1 MKSQSLW
8 SSTPAWRLPICK
20 APSPTSAWR
29 LSIYKGALTSPCAR
43 QFIIPTRGS
52 VCPPTSKV
60 AISSLSG
67 VSKETWLSLISPL
80 EMPDDA
86 RFASRSAQRRRSF
99 PSTSNSKFSYLLFH
113 PTTDIHITVVS
124 SSAVMTSRCSFVRAD
139 AYLRRPLRHAHSSVL
154 SVLPRHAS
162 RCENPMSGDR
172 GREVVSR
179 GVDSTTYMQ
188 IDARR
193 TSTSSA
199 RVNTTT
205 SCTAVV
211 SGASSAGLLAP
222 CLACNAMFTGTRDS
236 T

>member
-67 VSKETWLSLISPL
+67 VSKETWLPLISPL
-80 EMPDDA
+80 EMHNA
-86 RFASRSAQRRRSF
+86 GGVFLRHSS
-99 PSTSNSKFSYLLFH
+99 PSS
-113 PTTDIHITVVS
+113 PT
-124 SSAVMTSRCSFVRAD
+124 CSFIPTGSPSQLFSELDTYVFENDAIAVRAD
-139 AYLRRPLRHAHSSVL
+139 PT
-154 SVLPRHAS
+154 
-162 RCENPMSGDR
+162 D
-172 GREVVSR
+172 
-179 GVDSTTYMQ
+179 MQ
-188 IDARR
+188 IDARCA
-193 TSTSSA
+193 STSSA

-211 SGASSAGLLAP
+211 PGAPSCAFSRFFNVGIP
-222 CLACNAMFTGTRDS
+222 RMRGHKTPRSIDGNF
-236 T
+236 

>member
-8 SSTPAWRLPICK
+8 SPTPAWRPPICK

-86 RFASRSAQRRRSF
+86 RFASRSAQRRWSF
-99 PSTSNSKFSYLLFH
+99 PSSSTSKFSFLLSFQSTGLL
-113 PTTDIHITVVS
+113 PGLQSSKLQPRANQTTAHDE
-124 SSAVMTSRCSFVRAD
+124 TSRARRHEGRTAPYQSTARRLHRLARTADMWPCSLL
-139 AYLRRPLRHAHSSVL
+139 LRDFSTLVIEGLEKSRMATLSLEWTFL
-154 SVLPRHAS
+154 SVTPK
-162 RCENPMSGDR
+162 
-172 GREVVSR
+172 V
-179 GVDSTTYMQ
+179 
-188 IDARR
+188 
-193 TSTSSA
+193 TSYYSHTKTSA
-199 RVNTTT
+199 RY
-205 SCTAVV
+205 V
-211 SGASSAGLLAP
+211 S
-222 CLACNAMFTGTRDS
+222 
-236 T
+236 

>member
-99 PSTSNSKFSYLLFH
+99 PSTSNSKFSYLPFLSSITILV
-113 PTTDIHITVVS
+113 TTYSIHARSYITN
-124 SSAVMTSRCSFVRAD
+124 D
-139 AYLRRPLRHAHSSVL
+139 ARTRRH
-154 SVLPRHAS
+154 
-162 RCENPMSGDR
+162 
-172 GREVVSR
+172 
-179 GVDSTTYMQ
+179 STTKLRVHVDKTPGRSLPKHSAPPFRLPTSAPVLLQ
-188 IDARR
+188 TDDFR
-193 TSTSSA
+193 TQTDCFETSVRSE
-199 RVNTTT
+199 TT
-205 SCTAVV
+205 SY
-211 SGASSAGLLAP
+211 
-222 CLACNAMFTGTRDS
+222 FTRFCIRS
-236 T
+236 

>member
-20 APSPTSAWR
+20 TPSPTSAWR

-86 RFASRSAQRRRSF
+86 RRASRSAQRRWSF
-99 PSTSNSKFSYLLFH
+99 PSTCKFSFLLSFQSTGLLPGLQSSKLQPRANQTTAHDETSRARRHEGRTAPYQGTARRLHRLARTADMWPCSLPLGDFFHFGNRNLSKF
-113 PTTDIHITVVS
+113 TTSKMD
-124 SSAVMTSRCSFVRAD
+124 F
-139 AYLRRPLRHAHSSVL
+139 L
-154 SVLPRHAS
+154 SVTPK
-162 RCENPMSGDR
+162 
-172 GREVVSR
+172 V
-179 GVDSTTYMQ
+179 
-188 IDARR
+188 
-193 TSTSSA
+193 TSYYSHTKTSA
-199 RVNTTT
+199 RY
-205 SCTAVV
+205 V
-211 SGASSAGLLAP
+211 S
-222 CLACNAMFTGTRDS
+222 
-236 T
+236 